1 MVPVRCI
8 RNKALQFAKSLYNSM
23 HGAGTKDESL
33 IRTVIT
39 RCEVD
44 MVQIKQEFERAY
56 KGSLGEWIKVRQQ
69 VLKHTSKITKCM
81 QHSHGE
87 LIADLFRR

>member
-44 MVQIKQEFERAY
+44 MVQIKQQFETAY
-56 KGSLGEWIKVRQQ
+56 KGSLGDWIKVSLRAPTR
-69 VLKHTSKITKCM
+69 VLWATGSR
-81 QHSHGE
+81 SV
-87 LIADLFRR
+87 